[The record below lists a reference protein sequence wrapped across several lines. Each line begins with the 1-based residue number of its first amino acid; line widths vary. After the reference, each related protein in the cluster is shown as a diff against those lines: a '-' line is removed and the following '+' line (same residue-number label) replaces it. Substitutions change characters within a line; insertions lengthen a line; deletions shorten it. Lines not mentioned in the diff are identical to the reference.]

1 MAILG
6 VEFTQFGLSVN
17 QHVIYDDLSIAFEA
31 GKTTCILGTSGVGKS
46 LLLKSI
52 VGLLTAPA
60 FQLSGSIAVEL
71 DGCAYMGQ
79 TDGLLPWLT
88 CLDNTLLAAK
98 LNHSITKAERQ
109 KAIDIL
115 IKIGLGDA
123 LEKRPDELSGGMK
136 QRVALAR
143 TLMQDKP
150 IVLMDEPFSALDAIT
165 KLKLQDLTAE
175 LLANKTVILVTHDPM
190 EALRLGHAV
199 YVLSGSPVK
208 FESPIYPEHL
218 PPRKTTDASM
228 LMLQGELLSRLEQQ

>member
-1 MAILG
+1 MATPGI
-6 VEFTQFGLSVN
+6 EFAQFGLSVN
-17 QHVIYDDLSIAFEA
+17 RQVIYDDLSITFEA

-52 VGLLTAPA
+52 AGLLTAPT
-60 FQLSGSIAVEL
+60 FQLSGSITAEP

-98 LNHSITKAERQ
+98 LNHSITKTERQ
-109 KAIDIL
+109 KASDIL
-115 IKIGLGDA
+115 NKLGLSDA
-123 LEKRPDELSGGMK
+123 LAKRPDELSGGMK

-175 LLANKTVILVTHDPM
+175 LLVNKTVILVTHDPM
-190 EALRLGHAV
+190 EALRLGYVV
-199 YVLSGSPVK
+199 YVLSGSPVR

-218 PPRKTTDASM
+218 PPRKITDAAM